1 LIPLRDANPSET
13 IPFVNYAIIAVNAVV
28 FFVELSQ
35 GNHFNA
41 FIFHFGLIPAEF
53 ISTMNIVPVFTSMFM
68 HGGWLHLIGNMWF
81 LYIFGDNVE
90 DRFGHFKYFL
100 FYILAGV
107 AAAMTQVLFNSGST
121 MPMVGAS
128 GAIAGVLGA
137 YVFMFPAAKVS
148 TLIPIFFFFQ
158 IVQLPAFVFLGIW
171 FLIQAVSGI
180 YSLNI
185 ASDVGGVAWWA
196 HIGGFA
202 AGALLF
208 PFLRKP
214 RGPGLPGLPGLQ

>member
-1 LIPLRDANPSET
+1 MIPLRDANPSET
-13 IPFVNYAIIAVNAVV
+13 VPFVNYLFIGINALV
-28 FFVELSQ
+28 FLFELSL
-35 GNHFNA
+35 GKSLEA
-41 FIFHFGLIPAEF
+41 FVSQYGLVPSRF
-53 ISTMNIVPVFTSMFM
+53 LDTMNVVPLFTSMFL

-81 LYIFGDNVE
+81 LFIFGDNVE
-90 DRFGHFKYFL
+90 DRFGHFKYL
-100 FYILAGV
+100 VFYIVAGL
-107 AAAMTQVLFNSGST
+107 AAALTQVFINSGSG

-137 YVFMFPAAKVS
+137 YVFMFPTAKVA

-158 IVQLPAFVFLGIW
+158 VVQLPAFVFLGIW
-171 FLIQAVSGI
+171 FVIQAFSGI
-180 YSLNI
+180 YSLGI

-202 AGALLF
+202 AGAVLF

-214 RGPGLPGLPGLQ
+214 RWQ